1 MLGSRGHQKNKK
13 EKRIERKKE
22 RDLAKALKHQPVTQ
36 IWEEIGQ
43 FSSPSLSLPLGSVF
57 CGLVGRIPERRWN
70 RTRLRAFWFYFCL
83 SVFVFKRNVEVWGLL
98 QAFGL
103 HQTFSSLSFNH
114 RCLMLSF
121 SGSWLGVHGQGE
133 HVPSPHEV
141 CCLVTSCLMPEY

>member
-1 MLGSRGHQKNKK
+1 MLGSRDHQKKKRK
-13 EKRIERKKE
+13 EKRERSSKST
-22 RDLAKALKHQPVTQ
+22 KHQPVTQ

-43 FSSPSLSLPLGSVF
+43 FSCPSLSLPLGSVF

-83 SVFVFKRNVEVWGLL
+83 SVFVFKRNVEIWGLL

-121 SGSWLGVHGQGE
+121 SVAHGWEFMAKGSTFL
-133 HVPSPHEV
+133 
-141 CCLVTSCLMPEY
+141 LLMKCAVW